1 MWSRS
6 YRHFPDA
13 DAGGYA
19 DVLSLSAVDS
29 LICTGGLRAP
39 SLRLVRS
46 GASVADADY
55 IRAQTTGGVRVNDA
69 IDARGVMRS
78 FASGATVV
86 LQALHRLV
94 PSVQAFCEEL
104 EDFFG
109 HPLQANA
116 YLTPEHAR
124 GLGVHHDT
132 HDVLVL
138 QLFGTKH
145 WQLYPQAVVHAVDG
159 YPASKRYPELTS
171 PDVSL
176 TLSPGDC
183 LYLPRG
189 LPHDAHS
196 TDGASLH
203 LTLGIRSPTWLDILK
218 PALEQLHEIPDLRA
232 SLPLRRAP
240 GAGAELTEL
249 ARKLRQALDQ
259 AAGWLQNLDAQALA
273 QAQLTRQ
280 RASRRSACGALAQL
294 ATLAPIDART
304 AFVRNRPQH
313 WALHGDAAHTLLLA
327 GHTGL
332 QFPAHIRP
340 ALEHLLGLHP
350 VTAEG
355 LADHLD
361 GAGALVLVKRLY
373 REGLLVRHHG

>member
-1 MWSRS
+1 MWSRG
-6 YRHFPDA
+6 YRQFPNA
-13 DAGGYA
+13 DLDGYS
-19 DVLSLSAVDS
+19 DVLSLSLVDE

-55 IRAQTTGGVRVNDA
+55 ICAQTTGGVRVNDA
-69 IDARGVMRS
+69 IDAHGVMRS

-138 QLFGTKH
+138 QLFGTKS
-145 WQLYPQAVVHAVDG
+145 WQLYPQAVENAVDG
-159 YPASKRYPELTS
+159 YPASKRYPKLTR

-176 TLSPGDC
+176 TLAPGDC

-196 TDGASLH
+196 TEGASLH
-203 LTLGIRSPTWLDILK
+203 LTLGIRSPTWLDILR
-218 PALEQLHEIPDLRA
+218 PVLEKLHEIPDLRT
-232 SLPLRRAP
+232 SLPLRHAS
-240 GAGAELTEL
+240 GSSAELKEL
-249 ARKLRQALDQ
+249 SRKLRQALDQ

-280 RASRRSACGALAQL
+280 RAPSHSARGALAQL
-294 ATLAPIDART
+294 ATLEPIDAST
-304 AFVRNRPQH
+304 AFARNRPHQ

-332 QFPAHIRP
+332 QFPAYIRP
-340 ALEHLLGLHP
+340 ALEHLLGLKQ

-361 GAGALVLVKRLY
+361 SAGALVLVKRLY
-373 REGLLVRHHG
+373 REGLLVRSHG